1 MLRAAAG
8 SSNSAESS
16 RSKQVQ
22 ETKNDSS
29 AEISVKEKK
38 CDSVSDFSPIAASH
52 QETLTSSDDEFH
64 DCDDVSEHRV
74 M

>member
-8 SSNSAESS
+8 SSNSVASDDAE
-16 RSKQVQ
+16 RKD
-22 ETKNDSS
+22 DSGRLTS
-29 AEISVKEKK
+29 ADIKIKENEAVSVGSISV
-38 CDSVSDFSPIAASH
+38 SH

-64 DCDDVSEHRV
+64 DCDDVSEHRI

>member
-8 SSNSAESS
+8 NSSSVASDDKERKDVSGGNSTSDDIKIKENEAASVGS
-16 RSKQVQ
+16 
-22 ETKNDSS
+22 
-29 AEISVKEKK
+29 ISV
-38 CDSVSDFSPIAASH
+38 SH

-64 DCDDVSEHRV
+64 DCDDVSEHRI

>member
-8 SSNSAESS
+8 NSSSVASDDKERNDVSDGLTSADIRIKENEAASVGS
-16 RSKQVQ
+16 
-22 ETKNDSS
+22 
-29 AEISVKEKK
+29 ISV
-38 CDSVSDFSPIAASH
+38 SH

-64 DCDDVSEHRV
+64 DCDDVSEHRI

>member
-8 SSNSAESS
+8 SSKESN
-16 RSKQVQ
+16 RSKQVD

-29 AEISVKEKK
+29 AEIAVKEKK
-38 CDSVSDFSPIAASH
+38 CDSMSDFSPIAVSH